1 MVRENRFNSED
12 LEKARKKNYKIV
24 TDMAVKLN
32 NLKGYT
38 TAYTNPQKGKMIVDF
53 NGQLYIMD
61 LEPIETLGENT
72 LQQAMKE
79 YGFMFKDEV
88 K

>member
-1 MVRENRFNSED
+1 MIRENRFNSED
-12 LEKARKKNYKIV
+12 LEKARKKNYEIV

-72 LQQAMKE
+72 LQQAMNE